1 MHIPFWHN
9 DDILVSELQI
19 EVEDTFI
26 ASILANLP
34 FSIGIVKMIVAPGL
48 PQDWT
53 SPERWVFWFIEFL
66 MMIV

>member
-34 FSIGIVKMIVAPGL
+34 FSIGIVKMIVAHREDDRSSWLTPRL
-48 PQDWT
+48 DL
-53 SPERWVFWFIEFL
+53 S
-66 MMIV
+66 